1 VTWLAQPWGI
11 ALSALGAVA
20 LLAFLLWAYVRA
32 TVRWL
37 SRSPRYASVDVLR
50 APDGGRFELRR
61 IACES
66 AAGGAGRAAPPVL
79 LVHGICA
86 NHRNLD
92 LHDDN
97 SLARHLAS
105 RGRDVWLLTLRSGRP
120 WRLREACMPQGF
132 EAMVRYDVPLAI
144 EQVLERTGAAALD
157 YVGFSMGGMLLYA
170 GLGRGIDESAVRRA
184 VVVGSP
190 GRVQPPR
197 GVPRLLRF
205 VPRAVVPPILTGT
218 FGTLAAPGSEWLTT
232 PAHRA
237 VVNPANVAPGMTR
250 LALVDCVQDV
260 SGSLLADFMR
270 WATTDG
276 VVRVA
281 GSDVLDGLRNVAV
294 PALFIAGDA
303 DQVAAVAAVREAYD
317 AWGRDEIDVDKQW
330 VVLGEASGA
339 IQRYGHGDLAVGC
352 RLRTELFPVVE
363 TFLAG
368 RGAQT
373 RRASTGDAARSR
385 AVVTAGVG

>member
-1 VTWLAQPWGI
+1 VFVAWLVEPWGI

-20 LLAFLLWAYVRA
+20 LLALLLWTYVRL

-37 SRSPRYASVDVLR
+37 SRSPRYASEQVLR

-61 IACES
+61 IARETS
-66 AAGGAGRAAPPVL
+66 PDGADPAGIPVL

-120 WRLREACMPQGF
+120 WRLRDACVPQGF
-132 EAMVRYDVPLAI
+132 EVMARYDVPLAI
-144 EQVLERTGAAALD
+144 EQVLERTGTSALD

-170 GLGRGIDESAVRRA
+170 GLGRAIDQSAVRCA
-184 VVVGSP
+184 VVVGAP

-218 FGTLAAPGSEWLTT
+218 LGTLAALGSEWLTT

-281 GSDVLDGLRNVAV
+281 GRDVLDGLWNVTV

-303 DQVAAVAAVREAYD
+303 DQVGTVAAVREAYE
-317 AWGRDEIDVDKQW
+317 AWGRDGPNVDKQW

-352 RLRTELFPVVE
+352 RLRTELFPFVE
-363 TFLAG
+363 RFLEAAAAETG
-368 RGAQT
+368 GVDIS
-373 RRASTGDAARSR
+373 STKP
-385 AVVTAGVG
+385 